1 MDWRIDEWA
10 LKLNYRWNYKFPM
23 ILWFGCVF
31 RVTVSHRD
39 KFWHIFWGSKSV
51 RDTFTVNL
59 YRQPSFRMQCNHLI
73 RNFIY
78 NFQIA
83 LMWLFHHFISVSSSL
98 HFSICFVS
106 SLAFVESFYEISE
119 CLLILHLSARFIR
132 NINKF
137 RVNLWA
143 IMSAYYQEMQMH
155 FQHTKKRWRYTHDFC
170 EDLKTFDWGY
180 L

>member
-39 KFWHIFWGSKSV
+39 KFWHIFWGSKSA
-51 RDTFTVNL
+51 RDTFTVWICIASHL
-59 YRQPSFRMQCNHLI
+59 FACNATIWSEIL
-73 RNFIY
+73 FIT
-78 NFQIA
+78 FK
-83 LMWLFHHFISVSSSL
+83 LL

-155 FQHTKKRWRYTHDFC
+155 FQHTRKHWRFTHDFC